1 MRKNLKSKLTLDS
14 RQFTV
19 KLLSTGLCQL
29 SIVLLIAA
37 CSSTGGEASLDEYTC
52 PMHPTVISDR
62 PGACPVCG
70 MELVRKGRA
79 GEEVA
84 ITPELAQRLKSPAEK
99 IVGEVPVVRAQF
111 GRKEVERTLQGLV
124 TYDTRR
130 IHAVPARIGGRLENV
145 HAKYNYQPVS
155 RGSVLA
161 EIYSPELAAAQREY
175 LHLSGQPDDQRLR
188 DAAKTKLLLLGFSE
202 EEILVLERTKEV
214 DNRFDIRSPVSGFL
228 IGLSESVKPPL
239 VASAEA
245 DMDAGTGGPVVEA
258 PEVSPMTSTDGIVR
272 EGAYVGRGQTVFK
285 LADVSALRLELLVP
299 QELAVR
305 AGTPVKVR
313 MGDRQERSERV
324 DRVQPFYTAGEPFQR
339 VLVTVTDRDVRIGQ
353 WVEARVTLGSV
364 EGLWIPEAAV
374 LDLGDRAVVFLKK
387 NESFAP
393 VQVALGANA
402 DGWKQVH
409 SGLTSGDEF
418 AADAHYLVDSES
430 FVRVKGK

>member
-1 MRKNLKSKLTLDS
+1 MKNRLTFDS
-14 RQFTV
+14 RQLTV
-19 KLLSTGLCQL
+19 ILSSTALCLLL
-29 SIVLLIAA
+29 VLLLAA
-37 CSSTGGEASLDEYTC
+37 CGSGGGEASLDAYTC

-70 MELVRKGRA
+70 MELVRKARA
-79 GEEVA
+79 GEEVE
-84 ITPELAQRLKSPAEK
+84 ITPELAQRLKSPAERV
-99 IVGEVPVVRAQF
+99 VGEVPVVRGQF
-111 GRKEVERTLQGLV
+111 GRRAVERTLRGVL

-130 IHAVPARIGGRLENV
+130 LHAVPARFGGRLEKV
-145 HAKYNYQPVS
+145 HAKYTYQPVS

-175 LHLSGQPDDQRLR
+175 LHLGSQPDDEYLR
-188 DAAKTKLLLLGFSE
+188 EAAKTKLLLLGFSE
-202 EEILVLERTKEV
+202 EEILILGRTREV
-214 DNRFDIRSPVSGFL
+214 DNRFEIRSPVSGFL
-228 IGLSESVKPPL
+228 IGLSESVKPPQ
-239 VASAEA
+239 VASAET
-245 DMDAGTGGPVVEA
+245 DMDAGMGGPVVEA
-258 PEVSPMTSTDGIVR
+258 PEVRPMTSTDGIVR
-272 EGAYVGRGQTVFK
+272 EGSYVSRGETVFK
-285 LADVSALRLELLVP
+285 LADASALRLELLVP

-324 DRVQPFYTAGEPFQR
+324 DRVQPFYAAGEPFHR
-339 VLVTVTDRDVRIGQ
+339 VLVTVTDHDVRIGQ

-374 LDLGDRAVVFLKK
+374 LDLGVRAVVFLKK

-393 VQVALGANA
+393 VQVALGASA